1 MEKKIAIRGQ
11 IILAVIPIFI
21 TQLIAFYRIKK
32 LKSGGLRMLVLFL
45 GLVVIDYFILSA
57 LFDKESDMYVAGN
70 ILQIIVILPPSV
82 YWIRKWTLEFNEKIE
97 SQP

>member
-1 MEKKIAIRGQ
+1 
-11 IILAVIPIFI
+11 
-21 TQLIAFYRIKK
+21 
-32 LKSGGLRMLVLFL
+32 MLVLFL